1 MKYLFTLKNRINN
14 LVSSSY
20 LQDIILNL
28 FFLRFFT
35 SMKYFIL
42 FFTLFTCNL
51 SISQNFYLKIEGE
64 NDFETKQVDSINYK
78 SQHKLVADILK
89 EKEIFD
95 LKLQNNGF
103 FEAQLIKQT
112 KANDSTFL
120 FQYKL
125 GSPVKNIHIYIGPI
139 SEDILTLLQ
148 IESDSIRLKIN
159 ETESWMQ
166 SKVNLLEKK
175 GYSLAKL
182 SLTNHKQI
190 KNKLT
195 ATLFI
200 ELNQKRT
207 VDDLVILGYDK
218 FPTNIKKNWIKKY
231 KRRTFN
237 QDLVKEINDD
247 FSELTFITQT
257 KYPEILF
264 TENST
269 KIYTY
274 LEKTKPNRF
283 DGFIGF
289 SNDENS
295 KLVFNGYL
303 DLSLQNIFNSGE
315 KFKLYWKNDGK
326 QQTSFNLGTELPYLF
341 KSPLGLK
348 ADIRI
353 FKRDSTFQNTITDL
367 NLGYY
372 FTYNKK
378 VYLGFQNTK
387 SVDIQKVNSA
397 TLNTFTNTFYTTSFE
412 YFKRRLGDFLFP
424 EKTNLLLKTGFGNRK
439 ITSEKT
445 SQFFGQID
453 ASHTLYLNTKNNIR
467 IKNQTFYLNSD
478 TYIVNELYR
487 FGGINSIRGFR
498 ENSLQANFFTGLM
511 LEYNYILAPNIYVH
525 SITDYG
531 YFQDKSSDIQDS
543 LLGLGFGF
551 GLLTNNGLFNL
562 VYANGSTN
570 NQAIKLSNSII
581 HISFKTNF

>member
-1 MKYLFTLKNRINN
+1 
-14 LVSSSY
+14 
-20 LQDIILNL
+20 
-28 FFLRFFT
+28 
-35 SMKYFIL
+35 MKYFIL
-42 FFTLFTCNL
+42 FFTLFLYNL

-64 NDFETKQVDSINYK
+64 NNFETNQIDSLKYK
-78 SQHKLVADILK
+78 TQHKIVADILK
-89 EKEIFD
+89 EIELFD
-95 LKLQNNGF
+95 LKLQNYGF
-103 FEAQLIKQT
+103 FEAELIKQIKT
-112 KANDSTFL
+112 NDSTFV

-125 GSPVKNIHIYIGPI
+125 GLPTKSIHIYIGAI
-139 SEDILTLLQ
+139 SEGIISILQTESDTIKLQ
-148 IESDSIRLKIN
+148 IS
-159 ETESWMQ
+159 ETENWMQ
-166 SKVNLLEKK
+166 SKVNILEKK

-182 SLTNHKQI
+182 SLKNHKQT

-195 ATLFI
+195 ADLFV
-200 ELNQKRT
+200 ELNKKRT

-218 FPTNIKKNWIKKY
+218 FPTNIKKNWSKKY
-231 KRRTFN
+231 KKRTFN

-264 TENST
+264 TDNTT
-269 KIYTY
+269 KIYAY
-274 LEKTKPNRF
+274 LEKSKPNKF

-295 KLVFNGYL
+295 KLIFNGYL

-341 KSPLGLK
+341 KTPLGLK
-348 ADIRI
+348 ADLRI
-353 FKRDSTFQNTITDL
+353 FKRDSTFQNTVTDL

-378 VYLGFQNTK
+378 VYIGFQNTK

-412 YFKRRLGDFLFP
+412 YFKRRLGDFLFR

-453 ASHTLYLNTKNNIR
+453 AYHTLYLNTKNNIR

-498 ENSLQANFFTGLM
+498 ENSLQANFFSGLM

-581 HISFKTNF
+581 HISFKTSF

>member
-1 MKYLFTLKNRINN
+1 MKF
-14 LVSSSY
+14 
-20 LQDIILNL
+20 
-28 FFLRFFT
+28 
-35 SMKYFIL
+35 FIL
-42 FFTLFTCNL
+42 FFPLFLCNL
-51 SISQNFYLKIEGE
+51 SISQNFYLKIEGK
-64 NDFETKQVDSINYK
+64 NDIETKQIDSLNYK
-78 SQHKLVADILK
+78 NQHKLVANILK
-89 EKEIFD
+89 EIETFD

-103 FEAQLIKQT
+103 FESELTKQT
-112 KANDSTFL
+112 KINDSTFV
-120 FQYKL
+120 FQYNL
-125 GSPVKNIHIYIGPI
+125 GFPIKNIHIYIGAI
-139 SEDILTLLQ
+139 SEDVTKTLR
-148 IESDSIRLKIN
+148 IESDSIKLQISEIEN
-159 ETESWMQ
+159 WMQ

-182 SLTNHKQI
+182 SLTNHKQTN
-190 KNKLT
+190 NKLT
-195 ATLFI
+195 ANLFV

-218 FPTNIKKNWIKKY
+218 FPTNIKNNWIKKY
-231 KRRTFN
+231 KKRTFN

-247 FSELTFITQT
+247 FSELPFITQT

-264 TENST
+264 TDNAT
-269 KIYTY
+269 KIYAY
-274 LEKTKPNRF
+274 LEKSTPNKF

-289 SNDENS
+289 SNDENN

-341 KSPLGLK
+341 KSPIALK
-348 ADIRI
+348 ADLRI
-353 FKRDSTFQNTITDL
+353 FKRDSTFQNTIADL

-378 VYLGFQNTK
+378 MFLGFQNTK
-387 SVDIQKVNSA
+387 SVDIQNLNSVNLA
-397 TLNTFTNTFYTTSFE
+397 TFTNTFYTTSFE
-412 YFKRRLGDFLFP
+412 YFKRNLGDFLFP
-424 EKTNLLLKTGFGNRK
+424 ERTNFLFKTGIGNRK
-439 ITSEKT
+439 IASEKT

-478 TYIVNELYR
+478 TYIVNELHR

-498 ENSLQANFFTGLM
+498 ENSLQANFFSGLM

-531 YFQDKSSDIQDS
+531 YFQDKSSDLQDS

-562 VYANGSTN
+562 IYANGSTN
-570 NQAIKLSNSII
+570 DQAIKLSNSII
-581 HISFKTNF
+581 HISFKTTF

>member
-1 MKYLFTLKNRINN
+1 MKF
-14 LVSSSY
+14 
-20 LQDIILNL
+20 
-28 FFLRFFT
+28 
-35 SMKYFIL
+35 FIL
-42 FFTLFTCNL
+42 FFTLLLCNL
-51 SISQNFYLKIEGE
+51 SISQNFYLKIEGK
-64 NDFETKQVDSINYK
+64 NDMETQQIDSLNYK
-78 SQHKLVADILK
+78 SQHKLVANILK
-89 EKEIFD
+89 EKETFD

-103 FEAQLIKQT
+103 FEAELTKQT
-112 KANDSTFL
+112 KINDSTFI
-120 FQYKL
+120 FQYSL
-125 GSPVKNIHIYIGPI
+125 GLPIKYIHIYISEI
-139 SEDILTLLQ
+139 SEDILNILQ
-148 IESDSIRLKIN
+148 IESDSIQLKIS

-166 SKVNLLEKK
+166 SKVHLLEKK

-182 SLTNHKQI
+182 SLTNHKQVN
-190 KNKLT
+190 NKLT
-195 ATLFI
+195 ANLFI

-231 KRRTFN
+231 KKRTFN

-247 FSELTFITQT
+247 FSELPFITQT

-264 TENST
+264 TDNST
-269 KIYTY
+269 KIYAY
-274 LEKTKPNRF
+274 LEKSTPNKF

-289 SNDENS
+289 SNDENN

-341 KSPLGLK
+341 KSPLALK
-348 ADIRI
+348 ADLRI
-353 FKRDSTFQNTITDL
+353 FKRDSTFQNTIADL

-378 VYLGFQNTK
+378 MFLGFQNTK
-387 SVDIQKVNSA
+387 SVDIQKLNSVNLA
-397 TLNTFTNTFYTTSFE
+397 TFTNTFYTTSFE
-412 YFKRRLGDFLFP
+412 YFKRNLSDLLFP
-424 EKTNLLLKTGFGNRK
+424 ERTNFIFKTGIGNRK
-439 ITSEKT
+439 TNTEKT
-445 SQFFGQID
+445 AQFFGQID

-478 TYIVNELYR
+478 TYIINELYR

-498 ENSLQANFFTGLM
+498 ENSLQANFFSGLM
-511 LEYNYILAPNIYVH
+511 LEYNYILAPNLYVH

-531 YFQDKSSDIQDS
+531 YFQDKASNLQNS

-570 NQAIKLSNSII
+570 EQAIKLSNSII

>member
-1 MKYLFTLKNRINN
+1 MNSLFFFKKLISRIDI
-14 LVSSSY
+14 SSY
-20 LQDIILNL
+20 LQDIILIL

-35 SMKYFIL
+35 TMKYFIL
-42 FFTLFTCNL
+42 FFTLFLCNL
-51 SISQNFYLKIEGE
+51 SFSQNFYLKIKGKNEL
-64 NDFETKQVDSINYK
+64 ETKQIDSLNYK
-78 SQHKLVADILK
+78 SQHNLVADILK
-89 EKEIFD
+89 EKEKFD

-103 FEAQLIKQT
+103 FEAELINQT
-112 KANDSTFL
+112 KINDSTFV

-125 GSPVKNIHIYIGPI
+125 GLPLKYIHIYIGTI
-139 SEDILTLLQ
+139 SEELLSILQ
-148 IESDSIRLKIN
+148 IESDSIQLKIN

-182 SLTNHKQI
+182 SLTNHKQT
-190 KNKLT
+190 KKGLSAN
-195 ATLFI
+195 LFV

-218 FPTNIKKNWIKKY
+218 FPTNIKNNWVKKY
-231 KRRTFN
+231 KKRTFN

-247 FSELTFITQT
+247 FSELPFITQT

-274 LEKTKPNRF
+274 LEKSTPNKF

-289 SNDENS
+289 SNDENN

-315 KFKLYWKNDGK
+315 KFKLFWKNDGK

-348 ADIRI
+348 ADLRI
-353 FKRDSTFQNTITDL
+353 FKRDSTFQNTIADF

-387 SVDIQKVNSA
+387 SVDIQKANST

-412 YFKRRLGDFLFP
+412 YFKRKIDDVLFP
-424 EKTNLLLKTGFGNRK
+424 ERTNFIFKTGFGNRK
-439 ITSEKT
+439 IASENT

-478 TYIVNELYR
+478 TYIINELYR

-498 ENSLQANFFTGLM
+498 ENSLQANFFSGLM

-531 YFQDKSSDIQDS
+531 YFQDKSSNLQDS

-570 NQAIKLSNSII
+570 EQAIKLSNSII

>member
-1 MKYLFTLKNRINN
+1 
-14 LVSSSY
+14 
-20 LQDIILNL
+20 
-28 FFLRFFT
+28 
-35 SMKYFIL
+35 MKYFIL
-42 FFTLFTCNL
+42 FLTLFICNL
-51 SISQNFYLKIEGE
+51 SVSQNFYLKIEGQ
-64 NDFETKQVDSINYK
+64 NDIETKLIDSLNYK
-78 SQHKLVADILK
+78 NQHKLVAEILK
-89 EKEIFD
+89 EIDVFD

-103 FEAQLIKQT
+103 FEAELTKQAKT
-112 KANDSTFL
+112 NDSTFV
-120 FQYKL
+120 FQYNL
-125 GSPVKNIHIYIGPI
+125 GIPTKHIHIYIGRI
-139 SEDILTLLQ
+139 SGEILNILQ
-148 IESDSIRLKIN
+148 IESDSIQLQIS
-159 ETESWMQ
+159 ETENWMQ
-166 SKVNLLEKK
+166 AKVNLLEKK

-190 KNKLT
+190 NNNISANL
-195 ATLFI
+195 LI

-218 FPTNIKKNWIKKY
+218 FPTNIKNNWIKKY
-231 KRRTFN
+231 KKRTFN
-237 QDLVKEINDD
+237 QDLVKEINND
-247 FSELTFITQT
+247 FSELPFITQT

-264 TENST
+264 TDNTT

-274 LEKTKPNRF
+274 LEKIKPNKF

-289 SNDENS
+289 SNDENN
-295 KLVFNGYL
+295 KLIFNGYL

-348 ADIRI
+348 ADLRI
-353 FKRDSTFQNTITDL
+353 FKKDSTFQNTIADL

-378 VYLGFQNTK
+378 IYLGFQNTK
-387 SVDIQKVNSA
+387 SVDIQKTNST
-397 TLNTFTNTFYTTSFE
+397 TLNTFTNTFYTSSFE
-412 YFKRRLGDFLFP
+412 YFKRKIDDFLFP
-424 EKTNLLLKTGFGNRK
+424 EKTNFIFKTGIGNRK
-439 ITSEKT
+439 IASEKT

-453 ASHTLYLNTKNNIR
+453 ASHTLCLNTKNNIR

-478 TYIVNELYR
+478 TYILNELYR

-498 ENSLQANFFTGLM
+498 ENSLQANFFSGLM

-525 SITDYG
+525 TITDYG
-531 YFQDKSSDIQDS
+531 YFQDKSSNLQDS

-570 NQAIKLSNSII
+570 EQAIKLSNSII

>member
-1 MKYLFTLKNRINN
+1 
-14 LVSSSY
+14 
-20 LQDIILNL
+20 
-28 FFLRFFT
+28 
-35 SMKYFIL
+35 MKYFIL
-42 FFTLFTCNL
+42 FLTLFLCNL
-51 SISQNFYLKIEGE
+51 SFSQNFYLKIKGE
-64 NDFETKQVDSINYK
+64 NELETKQIDSLKYE
-78 SQHKLVADILK
+78 SQHNLVADLLK
-89 EKEIFD
+89 EKEKFD

-103 FEAQLIKQT
+103 FEGELINQIKI
-112 KANDSTFL
+112 NDSTFV

-125 GSPVKNIHIYIGPI
+125 GLPLKHIDIYIDTI
-139 SEDILTLLQ
+139 SEELQSILQ
-148 IESDSIRLKIN
+148 IESDSIHLKIS
-159 ETESWMQ
+159 ETENWMQ

-182 SLTNHKQI
+182 LLRNHKQT
-190 KNKLT
+190 KKGLSAN
-195 ATLFI
+195 LFV

-207 VDDLVILGYDK
+207 LDDLVILGYDK
-218 FPTNIKKNWIKKY
+218 FPTNIKKNWVKKY
-231 KRRTFN
+231 KKRIFN
-237 QDLVKEINDD
+237 QDLVKGINED

-264 TENST
+264 TDNTT

-274 LEKTKPNRF
+274 LEKSKPNVF

-315 KFKLYWKNDGK
+315 KFKLYWKNDGR
-326 QQTSFNLGTELPYLF
+326 QQTSFNLGTELPYLL

-348 ADIRI
+348 ADLRI
-353 FKRDSTFQNTITDL
+353 FKRDSTFQNTIADL
-367 NLGYY
+367 NIGYY
-372 FTYNKK
+372 FNYNKK
-378 VYLGFQNTK
+378 MFIGFQNTK
-387 SVDIQKVNSA
+387 SVDIQKINS
-397 TLNTFTNTFYTTSFE
+397 TILNNFTNTFYTYSFE
-412 YFKRRLGDFLFP
+412 YFKRKIDDFLFP
-424 EKTNLLLKTGFGNRK
+424 ERTNFIFKTGFGNRK
-439 ITSEKT
+439 IASEKT
-445 SQFFGQID
+445 SQLFGQID

-467 IKNQTFYLNSD
+467 IKNQTFYLNSEA
-478 TYIVNELYR
+478 YIINELYR

-498 ENSLQANFFTGLM
+498 ENSLQANFFSGLM
-511 LEYNYILAPNIYVH
+511 LEYNYILAPNIYIH

-531 YFQDKSSDIQDS
+531 YFQDKASNLQDS

-570 NQAIKLSNSII
+570 DQAIKLSNSII

>member
-1 MKYLFTLKNRINN
+1 MKI
-14 LVSSSY
+14 
-20 LQDIILNL
+20 
-28 FFLRFFT
+28 
-35 SMKYFIL
+35 FIL
-42 FFTLFTCNL
+42 FFTLFLFNL
-51 SISQNFYLKIEGE
+51 SFSQNFYLKIEGQ
-64 NDFETKQVDSINYK
+64 NDYETLQVDSLGYK
-78 SQHKLVADILK
+78 KQHTLVANLLK
-89 EKEIFD
+89 ERETFD
-95 LKLQNNGF
+95 SKLQNNGF
-103 FEAQLIKQT
+103 FNAELIYQT
-112 KANDSTFL
+112 KINDSTFL

-125 GSPVKNIHIYIGPI
+125 NVPIKNIHIYIDEI
-139 SEDILTLLQ
+139 SYDMLKMLQ
-148 IESDSIRLKIN
+148 IETDSIQLKIN
-159 ETESWMQ
+159 ETETWMQ
-166 SKVNLLEKK
+166 SKVNLLEKR

-182 SLTNHKQI
+182 SLTNHKQD

-195 ATLFI
+195 AKLFI

-218 FPTNIKKNWIKKY
+218 FPENIKRNWIKKY
-231 KRRTFN
+231 KKRTFN
-237 QDLVKEINDD
+237 QELVKEINDD
-247 FSELTFITQT
+247 FLELPFVTQT

-264 TENST
+264 TDNAT

-274 LEKTKPNRF
+274 LEKSMPNKF

-289 SNDENS
+289 SNDENR

-348 ADIRI
+348 ADLRI
-353 FKRDSTFQNTITDL
+353 FKRDSTFQNTSIDL

-378 VYLGFQNTK
+378 IYVGFQNTK
-387 SVDIQKVNSA
+387 SVDIQKANSNI
-397 TLNTFTNTFYTTSFE
+397 LNNYTNSFYTTSFE
-412 YFKRRLGDFLFP
+412 YFKRNLTDFLFP
-424 EKTNLLLKTGFGNRK
+424 ERTNFTFKSGIGSRK
-439 ITSEKT
+439 IASERT
-445 SQFFGQID
+445 AQFFGQID

-478 TYIVNELYR
+478 AYIINELHR

-498 ENSLQANFFTGLM
+498 ENSLQANFFSGLM
-511 LEYNYILAPNIYVH
+511 LEYNYILAPNLYVH

-531 YFQDKSSDIQDS
+531 YFQDKASNLQNS
-543 LLGLGFGF
+543 LLGIGFGF
-551 GLLTNNGLFNL
+551 GLLTNNGLLNL

-570 NQAIKLSNSII
+570 EQAIKLSNSII

>member
-1 MKYLFTLKNRINN
+1 MNSFFFFKKLISRIDI
-14 LVSSSY
+14 SSY
-20 LQDIILNL
+20 LQDITLIL

-35 SMKYFIL
+35 TMKYFIL
-42 FFTLFTCNL
+42 FFTLFLCNL
-51 SISQNFYLKIEGE
+51 SLSQNFYLKIKGE
-64 NDFETKQVDSINYK
+64 NELETKQIDSLNYK
-78 SQHKLVADILK
+78 SQHNLVADILK
-89 EKEIFD
+89 EKEKFD

-103 FEAQLIKQT
+103 FEAELINQT
-112 KANDSTFL
+112 KINDSTFV

-125 GSPVKNIHIYIGPI
+125 GLPLKYIHIYLGTI
-139 SEDILTLLQ
+139 SKELLSILQ
-148 IESDSIRLKIN
+148 IESDSIQLKIN

-182 SLTNHKQI
+182 SLTNHKQT
-190 KNKLT
+190 KKGLSAN
-195 ATLFI
+195 LFV

-218 FPTNIKKNWIKKY
+218 FPTNIKNNWVKKY
-231 KRRTFN
+231 KKRTFN

-247 FSELTFITQT
+247 FSELPFITQT

-264 TENST
+264 TQNST

-274 LEKTKPNRF
+274 LEKSTPNKF

-315 KFKLYWKNDGK
+315 KFKLYWKNDGN

-353 FKRDSTFQNTITDL
+353 FKRDSTFQNTLADF

-387 SVDIQKVNSA
+387 SVDIQKANS
-397 TLNTFTNTFYTTSFE
+397 TNLNTFTNTFYTTSFE
-412 YFKRRLGDFLFP
+412 YFKRKIDDFLFP
-424 EKTNLLLKTGFGNRK
+424 ERTNFIFKTGFGNRK
-439 ITSEKT
+439 IASEKT
-445 SQFFGQID
+445 YQFFGQID

-467 IKNQTFYLNSD
+467 IKNQTFYLNSEA
-478 TYIVNELYR
+478 YIINELYR

-498 ENSLQANFFTGLM
+498 ENSLQANFFSGLM
-511 LEYNYILAPNIYVH
+511 LEYNYILAPNVYIH

-531 YFQDKSSDIQDS
+531 YFQDKASNLQDS

-570 NQAIKLSNSII
+570 EQAIKLSNSII

>member
-1 MKYLFTLKNRINN
+1 MD
-14 LVSSSY
+14 SSSY
-20 LQDIILNL
+20 LQDFILII

-35 SMKYFIL
+35 TMKYFIL
-42 FFTLFTCNL
+42 FFTLFLCNL
-51 SISQNFYLKIEGE
+51 SISQNFYLRIEGK
-64 NDFETKQVDSINYK
+64 NDIETKQIDSLNYK
-78 SQHKLVADILK
+78 NQHKLVADILK
-89 EKEIFD
+89 EKDVFD

-103 FEAQLIKQT
+103 FEAELTKQT
-112 KANDSTFL
+112 KINDSTFV
-120 FQYKL
+120 FQYNL
-125 GSPVKNIHIYIGPI
+125 GYPIKNIHIYIGKI
-139 SEDILTLLQ
+139 SDDLLNILQ
-148 IESDSIRLKIN
+148 IESDSIELQISEIEN
-159 ETESWMQ
+159 WMQ
-166 SKVNLLEKK
+166 SKVNLFEKK

-182 SLTNHKQI
+182 SLTNHKQT

-195 ATLFI
+195 ANLFI

-218 FPTNIKKNWIKKY
+218 FPTNIKNNWVKKY
-231 KRRTFN
+231 KKRTFN

-247 FSELTFITQT
+247 FSELPFITQT

-274 LEKTKPNRF
+274 LEKIKPNKF

-295 KLVFNGYL
+295 KLIFNGYL

-348 ADIRI
+348 ADLRI
-353 FKRDSTFQNTITDL
+353 FKKDSTFQNTIADL

-372 FTYNKK
+372 FTYNTKI
-378 VYLGFQNTK
+378 YLGFQNTK
-387 SVDIQKVNSA
+387 SVDIQKANSA

-412 YFKRRLGDFLFP
+412 YFKRNLGEFLFP
-424 EKTNLLLKTGFGNRK
+424 ERTNFLFKTGFGNRK
-439 ITSEKT
+439 IASEKT

-453 ASHTLYLNTKNNIR
+453 ASHIFYLNPKNNIR
-467 IKNQTFYLNSD
+467 LKNQTFYLNSD
-478 TYIVNELYR
+478 TYIVNELHR

-498 ENSLQANFFTGLM
+498 ENSLQANFFSGLM

-531 YFQDKSSDIQDS
+531 YFQDKSSDLQDS

-562 VYANGSTN
+562 IYANGSTN
-570 NQAIKLSNSII
+570 DQAIKLSNSII

>member
-1 MKYLFTLKNRINN
+1 MNSLFFFKKLISRIDI
-14 LVSSSY
+14 SSY
-20 LQDIILNL
+20 LQDIILIL

-35 SMKYFIL
+35 TMKYFIL
-42 FFTLFTCNL
+42 FFTLFLCNL
-51 SISQNFYLKIEGE
+51 SFSQNFYLKIKGKNEL
-64 NDFETKQVDSINYK
+64 ETKQIDSLNYK
-78 SQHKLVADILK
+78 SQHNLVADILK
-89 EKEIFD
+89 EKEKFD

-103 FEAQLIKQT
+103 FEAELINQT
-112 KANDSTFL
+112 KINDSTFV

-125 GSPVKNIHIYIGPI
+125 GLSLKYIHIYIGTI
-139 SEDILTLLQ
+139 SEELLSILQ
-148 IESDSIRLKIN
+148 IESDSIQLKIN

-182 SLTNHKQI
+182 SLTNHKQT
-190 KNKLT
+190 KKGLSAN
-195 ATLFI
+195 LFV

-218 FPTNIKKNWIKKY
+218 FPTNIKNNWVKKY
-231 KRRTFN
+231 KKRTFN

-247 FSELTFITQT
+247 FSELPFITQT

-274 LEKTKPNRF
+274 LEKSTPNKF

-289 SNDENS
+289 SNDENN

-348 ADIRI
+348 ADLRI
-353 FKRDSTFQNTITDL
+353 FKRDSTFQNTVADF

-387 SVDIQKVNSA
+387 SVDIQKANST

-412 YFKRRLGDFLFP
+412 YFKRKIDDVLFP
-424 EKTNLLLKTGFGNRK
+424 ERTNFIFKTGIGNRK
-439 ITSEKT
+439 ISTKNT

-453 ASHTLYLNTKNNIR
+453 VSHTLYLNTKNNIR

-478 TYIVNELYR
+478 TYIINELHR

-498 ENSLQANFFTGLM
+498 ENSLQANFFSGLM

>member
-1 MKYLFTLKNRINN
+1 MNSFFFFKKLISRIDI
-14 LVSSSY
+14 SSY
-20 LQDIILNL
+20 LQDITLIL

-35 SMKYFIL
+35 TMKYFIL
-42 FFTLFTCNL
+42 FFTLFLCNL
-51 SISQNFYLKIEGE
+51 SLSQNFYLKIKGE
-64 NDFETKQVDSINYK
+64 NELETKQIDSLNYK
-78 SQHKLVADILK
+78 SQHNLVADILK
-89 EKEIFD
+89 EKEKFD

-103 FEAQLIKQT
+103 FEAELINQT
-112 KANDSTFL
+112 KINDCTFV

-125 GSPVKNIHIYIGPI
+125 GLPLKYIHIYLGTI
-139 SEDILTLLQ
+139 SKELLSILQ
-148 IESDSIRLKIN
+148 IESDSIQLKIN

-182 SLTNHKQI
+182 SLTNHKQT
-190 KNKLT
+190 KKGLSAN
-195 ATLFI
+195 LFV

-207 VDDLVILGYDK
+207 VDDLLILGYDK
-218 FPTNIKKNWIKKY
+218 FPTNIKNNWVKKY
-231 KRRTFN
+231 KKRTFN

-247 FSELTFITQT
+247 FSELPFITQT

-264 TENST
+264 TQNST

-274 LEKTKPNRF
+274 LEKSTPNKF

-315 KFKLYWKNDGK
+315 KFKLYWKNDGN

-353 FKRDSTFQNTITDL
+353 FKRDSTFQNTLADF

-387 SVDIQKVNSA
+387 SVDIQKANST

-412 YFKRRLGDFLFP
+412 YFKRKIDDFLFP
-424 EKTNLLLKTGFGNRK
+424 ERTNFIFKTGFGNRK
-439 ITSEKT
+439 IASEKT
-445 SQFFGQID
+445 YQFFGQID

-467 IKNQTFYLNSD
+467 IKNQTFYLNSEA
-478 TYIVNELYR
+478 YIINELYR

-498 ENSLQANFFTGLM
+498 ENSLQANFFSGLM
-511 LEYNYILAPNIYVH
+511 LEYNYILAPNVYIH

-531 YFQDKSSDIQDS
+531 YFQDKASNLQDS

-570 NQAIKLSNSII
+570 EQAIKLSNSII

>member
-1 MKYLFTLKNRINN
+1 MKIK
-14 LVSSSY
+14 
-20 LQDIILNL
+20 
-28 FFLRFFT
+28 
-35 SMKYFIL
+35 
-42 FFTLFTCNL
+42 
-51 SISQNFYLKIEGE
+51 GE
-64 NDFETKQVDSINYK
+64 NELETKQIDSLNYK
-78 SQHKLVADILK
+78 SQHNLVADILK
-89 EKEIFD
+89 EKEKFD

-103 FEAQLIKQT
+103 FEAELINQT
-112 KANDSTFL
+112 KINDCTFV

-125 GSPVKNIHIYIGPI
+125 GLPLKYIHIYLGTI
-139 SEDILTLLQ
+139 SKELLSILQ
-148 IESDSIRLKIN
+148 IESDSIQLKIN

-182 SLTNHKQI
+182 SLTNHKQT
-190 KNKLT
+190 KKGLSAN
-195 ATLFI
+195 LFV

-207 VDDLVILGYDK
+207 VDDLLILGYDK
-218 FPTNIKKNWIKKY
+218 FPTNIKNNWVKKY
-231 KRRTFN
+231 KKRTFN

-247 FSELTFITQT
+247 FSELPFITQT

-264 TENST
+264 TQNST

-274 LEKTKPNRF
+274 LEKSTPNKF

-315 KFKLYWKNDGK
+315 KFKLYWKNDGN

-353 FKRDSTFQNTITDL
+353 FKRDSTFQNTLADF

-387 SVDIQKVNSA
+387 SVDIQKANST

-412 YFKRRLGDFLFP
+412 YFKRKIDDFLFP
-424 EKTNLLLKTGFGNRK
+424 ERTNFIFKTGFGNRK
-439 ITSEKT
+439 IASEKT
-445 SQFFGQID
+445 YQFFGQID

-467 IKNQTFYLNSD
+467 IKNQTFYLNSEA
-478 TYIVNELYR
+478 YIINELYR

-498 ENSLQANFFTGLM
+498 ENSLQANFFSGLM
-511 LEYNYILAPNIYVH
+511 LEYNYILAPNVYIH

-531 YFQDKSSDIQDS
+531 YFQDKASNLQDS

-570 NQAIKLSNSII
+570 EQAIKLSNSII